1 MPPIPGIKLSPSDR
15 RSVPTADQLR
25 RSKHLVKSDVRAE
38 CYGLRALP
46 PVEKR

>member
-1 MPPIPGIKLSPSDR
+1 MQADMAFCCF
-15 RSVPTADQLR
+15 VPTADQLR